1 MQAFLTFAAEFV
13 ALSGFAMLSIAFV
26 SGYGCRAERKEVL
39 PDVLIDGFELA
50 AEMARISAEVAAE
63 RAIAPQPSPVADVVV
78 PFVRP
83 VRKVDLSDLTIRQ
96 LKAIA
101 KAAKLPKYS
110 NNTSPELM
118 ERLAVLP
125 NIAAL
130 VKVAA

>member
-13 ALSGFAMLSIAFV
+13 ALSGFALFSIAFV
-26 SGYGCRAERKEVL
+26 SGFNRRTERKEVL

-63 RAIAPQPSPVADVVV
+63 RAIAPQRPSVSDVVV
-78 PFVRP
+78 PFARP
-83 VRKVDLSDLTIRQ
+83 VRKVDLSEMTIRQ

-101 KAAKLPKYS
+101 KAARLPKYS
-110 NNTSPELM
+110 NNTAAVLKD
-118 ERLAVLP
+118 RLSALP
-125 NIAAL
+125 NIDAL